1 MFDSSTTGTDS
12 DAVLHYLEW
21 DTAYPGFIENKDK
34 ADWPQ
39 YNSTTNVLDDHTGY
53 LGGELPDLSQDI
65 TPSDISSKWTSIRK
79 VPA

>member
-1 MFDSSTTGTDS
+1 MNSAWRLTDSCTYHIKAECGAPGFVFDSSTTGTNS

-39 YNSTTNVLDDHTGY
+39 YNSTTNVLDD
-53 LGGELPDLSQDI
+53 
-65 TPSDISSKWTSIRK
+65 
-79 VPA
+79 